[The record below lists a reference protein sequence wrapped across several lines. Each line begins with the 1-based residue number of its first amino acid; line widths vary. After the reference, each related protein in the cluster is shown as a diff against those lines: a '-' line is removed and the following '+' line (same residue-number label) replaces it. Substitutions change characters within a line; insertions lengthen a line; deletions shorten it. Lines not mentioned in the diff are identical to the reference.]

1 MKIMDKLKLRINI
14 DKKLLIFLTI
24 LLLIGITVGS
34 IFVSILD
41 STDKNLISEHLYN
54 FIDNIESNNLDYFS
68 VLKNN
73 LITNISFVIVIWLL
87 GISVI
92 GLPFILIMFF
102 SKCFILG
109 FSIGAILYVFK
120 FNGILFSLFYILP
133 GQVVSILIYL
143 LLTMYA
149 MSFSFKM
156 IYTILKRK
164 TLDFKIIMNKY
175 FKIFLFVLLIIIVMN
190 LYDTYLMPKLIKQF
204 FKI

>member
-41 STDKNLISEHLYN
+41 STDKSLISEHLYN

>member
-109 FSIGAILYVFK
+109 FSIGAVLYVFK